1 MLNSRVLVDAEYI
14 ALFSIQ
20 RNCQLAVDA
29 RRPSDCS
36 FYTVPERGDQQ
47 EVIMKLEFECEAT
60 LNFTLRHVFHTIP
73 KFLNFS
79 LSVK

>member
-1 MLNSRVLVDAEYI
+1 MQNTLRCSRFRGTDSL
-14 ALFSIQ
+14 LS
-20 RNCQLAVDA
+20 LAVDA
-29 RRPSDCS
+29 RRPSNCS